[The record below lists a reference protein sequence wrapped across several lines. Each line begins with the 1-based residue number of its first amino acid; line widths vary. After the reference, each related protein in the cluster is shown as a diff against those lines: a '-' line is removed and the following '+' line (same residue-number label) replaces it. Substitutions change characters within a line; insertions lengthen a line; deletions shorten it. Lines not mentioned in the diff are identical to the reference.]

1 MGQSTEEWT
10 KCNFWRTAFKKFEVM
25 LSAQEDYITS
35 NFLKAVFHKFHSVH
49 C

>member
-1 MGQSTEEWT
+1 MGQSTKEWT

-35 NFLKAVFHKFHSVH
+35 N